1 MLRRYILPSKLQ
13 VRAFSVAGHCQT
25 EWSGRKPSEHVTN
38 SDDALSVHADASK
51 AGREDR
57 AQGDGGGQAQ
67 ATTEKDQRKSSER
80 AKKEFPE
87 APSGPVL
94 GMNDERGSKGQ

>member
-1 MLRRYILPSKLQ
+1 MLRRHALPSKLQ
-13 VRAFSVAGHCQT
+13 VRAFSPAARCQT
-25 EWSGRKPSEHVTN
+25 EWSGRKPSEHVAN
-38 SDDALSVHADASK
+38 SDDDLSVHADASK

-57 AQGDGGGQAQ
+57 ARGDGGDRAQ
-67 ATTEKDQRKSSER
+67 AASEKDQRKSSKR
-80 AKKEFPE
+80 AKEEFPE

>member
-1 MLRRYILPSKLQ
+1 MLRRHVLSSKLQ
-13 VRAFSVAGHCQT
+13 VRAFSPAARRQT

-38 SDDALSVHADASK
+38 SDDDLSVQADASK

-67 ATTEKDQRKSSER
+67 AATEKDQRKSSER
-80 AKKEFPE
+80 TKKEFPE
-87 APSGPVL
+87 APPGPVI
-94 GMNDERGSKGQ
+94 GMNDERGS